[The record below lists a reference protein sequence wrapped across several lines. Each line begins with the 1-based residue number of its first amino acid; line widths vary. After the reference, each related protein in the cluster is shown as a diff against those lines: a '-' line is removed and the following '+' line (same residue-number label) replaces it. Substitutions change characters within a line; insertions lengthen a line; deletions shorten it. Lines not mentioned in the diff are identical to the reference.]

1 MSLSKTA
8 LWLCPIALLVGFPLD
23 AIAQPT
29 AGPISRFVVDARGSL
44 ARFKANVAISDALG
58 VDATTLPT
66 RGLGIGVGAHWYPI
80 RLRRITFGVGVE
92 YARAGNS
99 RTTTVTDE
107 NTDTK
112 TEGPTLTTRFTSFS
126 PQLSFNFGRDEG
138 WSYISGGLGS
148 ARITTERADSPV
160 PATAGRTRALNY
172 GGGARWFNSPRL
184 AFTFDVRFYAISP
197 REETTTVPAYPRAK
211 FMVLSAGVAFR

>member
-1 MSLSKTA
+1 MSLSKIA
-8 LWLCPIALLVGFPLD
+8 LWLCPIAWLIGFPT
-23 AIAQPT
+23 AAAAQPT

-44 ARFKANVAISDALG
+44 ARFKADVAVAEGLG
-58 VDATTLPT
+58 VGASTLPT

-80 RLRRITFGVGVE
+80 RLRRLTFGIGAE
-92 YARAGNS
+92 YARAGDS

-107 NTDTK
+107 DTDVES
-112 TEGPTLTTRFTSFS
+112 EGPTLITRFTSFS

-138 WSYISGGLGS
+138 WSYISGGIGT
-148 ARITTERADSPV
+148 ARITTERADSPLD
-160 PATAGRTRALNY
+160 ATASRTRAINY
-172 GGGARWFNSPRL
+172 GGGARWFNSPRM

-197 REETTTVPAYPRAK
+197 REETTTVPGYPRAK